1 MKNGFL
7 KRAWSPSWYLER
19 ESAGLCIARGGACLR
34 QNCQAAAKSWMRWQ
48 YFQKLDDKTIF
59 SKVGW
64 RDNIFLT
71 LSFAIAGSAF
81 ARLIFRFLNSLPY
94 LPLTPGCV
102 LHKYDQLGCPC
113 KFFPQLLSGWR
124 AWIFFSW
131 MQENSVKDPA
141 CLKESFSRH
150 VAGTQKREN
159 NGGNVFGQRGSTEA
173 RRTSLTAPTFGRCSH
188 NNRSDAWIPICSRKG
203 DMRSID
209 IS

>member
-1 MKNGFL
+1 MLGYVSQGAEPVWD
-7 KRAWSPSWYLER
+7 R
-19 ESAGLCIARGGACLR
+19 IARQLQKVGWGD
-34 QNCQAAAKSWMRWQ
+34 NIFKSWMTWQ
-48 YFQKLDDKTIF
+48 YCQNLDEVTIF
-59 SKVGW
+59 SKGGW
-64 RDNIFLT
+64 QDNIFLT

-150 VAGTQKREN
+150 VAGTQGGKITAGMSLDKEVQQKRGELLWQLPPS
-159 NGGNVFGQRGSTEA
+159 GA
-173 RRTSLTAPTFGRCSH
+173 APTTTGVTREFQFVLVKE
-188 NNRSDAWIPICSRKG
+188 ICAQ
-203 DMRSID
+203 
-209 IS
+209 